1 MSSDSFDFDDD
12 GLDELNQLEIAYAT
26 GLKLPPRTS
35 VNASALTQRNLFG
48 EPIVAAP
55 PAAQKNLRP
64 QHASTTR
71 QGAFDAAKVKP
82 VKVWGREMFAKH
94 GWSKK
99 NAAVA
104 RKAAGFKT
112 KGKGKGKA
120 TEYNGWGDDDD
131 ESVLEDD
138 DDEDDPKQSTFFVN
152 TTYDPHAPPLPMKCE
167 PDREAI
173 KTWVYPVQ
181 ADKPLRKYQYD
192 IVYIA
197 LLNNTL
203 VSLPTGL
210 GKTFIAAC
218 VMLNFYRWFPRGK
231 IVFLAPSR
239 PLVRQQI
246 IACHSA
252 TGIPQEH
259 CVELTGSTTP
269 KLRSIGWATK
279 RVIYSTPQTVENDL
293 RKGRV
298 DPRDITCLVVDEA
311 HRASGDYAYCGV
323 VRYLMCRNPHFRIL
337 ALTATPGS
345 KGEAVQEVIDNLH
358 ICNIQVRTDQ
368 SFDIKQYIYHKS
380 YDLTIMPLGPQLS
393 SIRDRWAALMQ
404 PFIGPLAQ
412 ARLLFETR
420 PEYITAFGCNLARGK
435 INSLPGGTGANARF
449 YPMIKTLSYMSSAME
464 HLIIQSVTQFEE
476 KLLDMQHMFKTLA
489 AKPDFRK
496 IVADVKALTARSG
509 YVGHPKM
516 ERLRSMCWDHFKAA
530 EHEIDPLTGQP
541 RQTRVMVFCNYRAV
555 VEEIVMCLN
564 KHAPTIKATRF
575 VGQAAAKGGKG
586 MTQKDQNEAIRKFK
600 DGVYNVL
607 VASSIGEEGLDIG
620 EIDLIVCYEA
630 NKSPIRMLQRVG
642 RTGRARDGHIIVLM
656 TEGREE
662 KNWDKAKEQYDE
674 VQNALISNRV
684 FEVYAD
690 GERLVPSDIKP
701 IVDKVSI
708 EAKPLDLDGLLMS
721 ANDHRRALGMKER
734 VPRPAKDVKRNI
746 PKGAF
751 DGFRT
756 TGEQKKA
763 QTPYSPGRAL
773 RERKQAALL
782 TESEEQYMSTRWYPH
797 GGQAISPNPLNLDKF
812 PLERIGNANAHKF
825 PRHGARHEMLQSILR
840 TTASI
845 DDSQP
850 EALDRWHAETSEAYN
865 PNYIEPWMPP
875 ARRTGQTPLRFR
887 HEPLPLSEVD
897 IPILSS
903 AVLQDQRPP
912 TSSPLLLTSPEWP
925 DLPDLPNLSLESSFA
940 AARAKSLTPRQMSP
954 VVMPDSPPVAIERR
968 PTPPPLQSAQFEPPP
983 QRSTGAHIAPE
994 TVAEVQHYVS
1004 MDLYGVL
1011 SSDESDIEIV
1021 PESYQ
1026 PPVPKRGNA
1035 ISSAP
1040 PSPVP
1045 VAPTPPPQPRPPSS
1059 SSFSA
1064 MLDDNDLDCAIL
1076 SDTALLQG
1084 AVVQKF
1090 GDHVDPAKLD
1100 SFDESSPIRIPG
1112 FAGARG
1118 IAVKKNATN
1127 VFSSGAPVATDP
1139 PRAPLNRLRRGIV
1152 RSRPDDLKSDDN
1164 DNDNSDP
1171 AEAPVTRVRKIKR
1184 PKMNIKTAARSNLF
1198 DVEAVNSSASGTEA
1212 SSEEYESENSDDVR
1226 FVHDEEVEDSSSQAM
1241 FYRESLMTQ
1250 PPEGFGQGKFGQRS
1264 RPDRRGAPFTP
1275 ATPRSQPDD
1284 WSYDSFCARDDEEI
1298 EMESSSQPP
1307 GARV

>member
-12 GLDELNQLEIAYAT
+12 GLDELNQLEIAYAS
-26 GLKLPPRTS
+26 GLKLPPRTG
-35 VNASALTQRNLFG
+35 VNESALTQRNLFG
-48 EPIVAAP
+48 EPIVTAP
-55 PAAQKNLRP
+55 PVQKNSRP
-64 QHASTTR
+64 QQPSTSR
-71 QGAFDAAKVKP
+71 QALFDAAKVKP
-82 VKVWGREMFAKH
+82 SKVWDREMFSKH

-104 RKAAGFKT
+104 RKAAGHKS
-112 KGKGKGKA
+112 KGKGKA
-120 TEYNGWGDDDD
+120 KPTGYNAWSDDDD

-138 DDEDDPKQSTFFVN
+138 DDDDDDDPNKPTFFVD
-152 TTYDPHAPPLPMKCE
+152 TTYDPRAPPLPMKCE
-167 PDREAI
+167 ADREAI

-246 IACHSA
+246 IACHYA

-259 CVELTGSTTP
+259 SVELTGSTSP

-368 SFDIKQYIYHKS
+368 SLDIKQYIHHKS

-420 PEYITAFGCNLARGK
+420 PEYITAYGCNLARTK
-435 INSLPGGTGANARF
+435 INGLPGGARANGRF
-449 YPMIKTLSYMSSAME
+449 FPTIKTLSHMSSAME
-464 HLIIQSVTQFEE
+464 HLIIQSVTVFEE
-476 KLLDMQHMFKTLA
+476 KLKDMEHAFKTLA
-489 AKPDFRK
+489 SKPEFKK
-496 IVADVKALTARSG
+496 IANDVKALKAKSG

-530 EHEIDPLTGQP
+530 ENEMDPLAGKP
-541 RQTRVMVFCNYRAV
+541 RQTRIMVFCNYRAV

-575 VGQAAAKGGKG
+575 VGQAAAKDGKG
-586 MTQKDQNEAIRKFK
+586 MTQKHQNEAIRKFK
-600 DGVYNVL
+600 AGVYNVL

-662 KNWDKAKEQYDE
+662 KNWDKAKESYDE

-690 GERLVPSDIKP
+690 GERLLPGDVKP

-708 EAKPLDLDGLLMS
+708 EAKPLDFDGLLMS
-721 ANDHRRALGMKER
+721 ANDHRGALGMKER
-734 VPRPAKDVKRNI
+734 VPRPVKDVKRNI
-746 PKGAF
+746 PKGSF
-751 DGFRT
+751 EGFRT
-756 TGEQKKA
+756 AGELKRVP
-763 QTPYSPGRAL
+763 TPYSPNRAL

-782 TESEEQYMSTRWYPH
+782 TESEEQYMSTRWCPQ
-797 GGQAISPNPLNLDKF
+797 GGQAISPSPFDPNKHPLKQSN
-812 PLERIGNANAHKF
+812 NANAHKF
-825 PRHGARHEMLQSILR
+825 PHHGARHEMLQSILR
-840 TTASI
+840 ITASI

-850 EALDRWHAETSEAYN
+850 DALDAWHTEMSEAYN
-865 PNYIEPWMPP
+865 PPYIEHWERPT
-875 ARRTGQTPLRFR
+875 RRPGHPVRPQLRFP
-887 HEPLPLSEVD
+887 HEALPLSEVD
-897 IPILSS
+897 IPIISS
-903 AVLQDQRPP
+903 ASHDRRPP
-912 TSSPLLLTSPEWP
+912 DSSPLLLSSPEWADLP
-925 DLPDLPNLSLESSFA
+925 DLPDLPLESPLPVP
-940 AARAKSLTPRQMSP
+940 RVKSPTPRQMTS
-954 VVMPDSPPVAIERR
+954 VVIPDSPPVAVDRR
-968 PTPPPLQSAQFEPPP
+968 PLPPPIEWMTPAPPP
-983 QRSTGAHIAPE
+983 QRSNMTLLAPRP
-994 TVAEVQHYVS
+994 VAMVEQHAS

-1011 SSDESDIEIV
+1011 SSDESDVRVV
-1021 PESYQ
+1021 PESYKAPITEKVDQ
-1026 PPVPKRGNA
+1026 S
-1035 ISSAP
+1035 SSAP

-1045 VAPTPPPQPRPPSS
+1045 PPLRPPRPPSS
-1059 SSFSA
+1059 SSFST
-1064 MLDDNDLDCAIL
+1064 MFEDYDLDCDIL

-1090 GDHVDPAKLD
+1090 GAHVDPTKLD
-1100 SFDESSPIRIPG
+1100 SYDESSPIRMPG

-1118 IAVKKNATN
+1118 IAMNRNGTN
-1127 VFSSGAPVATDP
+1127 VSSDAPVASEP
-1139 PRAPLNRLRRGIV
+1139 PPAPLNRLRRGVV
-1152 RSRPDDLKSDDN
+1152 RSRPEIDDLNSN
-1164 DNDNSDP
+1164 DNDKPEQVP
-1171 AEAPVTRVRKIKR
+1171 ATRVRKVKR
-1184 PKMNIKTAARSNLF
+1184 PKMDVKTAARSNLF

-1212 SSEEYESENSDDVR
+1212 SSEDYESENSEDAR
-1226 FVHDEEVEDSSSQAM
+1226 FVHDEEVEDSSSQAR
-1241 FYRESLMTQ
+1241 FYRTSLMTQ
-1250 PPEGFGQGKFGQRS
+1250 PPEGFEQTRFAQRL
-1264 RPDRRGAPFTP
+1264 RPDRGAAPFTP

-1284 WSYDSFCARDDEEI
+1284 WSYDSFCVRDDEEI
-1298 EMESSSQPP
+1298 EMESSSQPL
-1307 GARV
+1307 